1 MNGLAARL
9 LGALALLIGCVLLG
23 LWLHAQQLRL
33 QLAGAE
39 RDSARQAAGTA
50 QAELR
55 QLQQVLDQQ
64 RAAQRQLQTTQHDL
78 RRELDLRRRR
88 LQELEDENRDLKA
101 WAAQPLP
108 AAARRLRQ
116 RPTLDGASAYR
127 DWLSTGDALP
137 ATGHGA
143 AQ

>member
-1 MNGLAARL
+1 MNLLGARL
-9 LGALALLIGCVLLG
+9 LGALALVASLALLG
-23 LWLHAQQLRL
+23 LLLHGQQLCL
-33 QLAGAE
+33 QLASAE

-50 QAELR
+50 QAELG

-64 RAAQRQLQTTQHDL
+64 RTAQRQLQTTQHDL
-78 RRELDLRRRR
+78 RRELDVRRRR

-108 AAARRLRQ
+108 AAAGRLRQ
-116 RPTLDGASAYR
+116 RPTLSGASAYR
-127 DWLSTGDALP
+127 DWLSAGNAVP
-137 ATGHGA
+137 AAGHGA

>member
-1 MNGLAARL
+1 MNLLAARL
-9 LGALALLIGCVLLG
+9 LGALALLVGCVLLG
-23 LWLHAQQLRL
+23 LLLHAQQLRL
-33 QLAGAE
+33 QLAGTE

-127 DWLSTGDALP
+127 DWLSAGDALP
-137 ATGHGA
+137 ATGHGT

>member
-1 MNGLAARL
+1 MNLLAARL

-23 LWLHAQQLRL
+23 LLLHAQQLRL
-33 QLAGAE
+33 QLAANE
-39 RDSARQAAGTA
+39 RDIARQAAGTA

-64 RAAQRQLQTTQHDL
+64 RAAQHQLQTTQHDL

-108 AAARRLRQ
+108 ATARRLRQ
-116 RPTLDGASAYR
+116 RPTLDGAGAYR
-127 DWLSTGDALP
+127 DWLSPGDALP
-137 ATGHGA
+137 AAGHGA

>member
-1 MNGLAARL
+1 MNLLGARL
-9 LGALALLIGCVLLG
+9 LGALALAASLALLG
-23 LWLHAQQLRL
+23 LLLHGQQLRL
-33 QLAGAE
+33 QLASAE

-116 RPTLDGASAYR
+116 RPTLDGAGAYR
-127 DWLSTGDALP
+127 DWLSAGDALP